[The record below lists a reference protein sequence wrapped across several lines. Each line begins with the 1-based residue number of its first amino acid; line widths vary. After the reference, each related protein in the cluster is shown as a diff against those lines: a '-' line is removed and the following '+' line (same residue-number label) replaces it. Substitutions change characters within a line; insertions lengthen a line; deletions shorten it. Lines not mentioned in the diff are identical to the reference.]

1 MKTEIEIWNGGG
13 WNNYQGLRT
22 LKSLQL
28 GTRGL
33 ASKQGNVKIEV
44 CPRDSERPY
53 GIAAFYFDVEGE
65 LIFTQGFD
73 QDESADFIRE
83 CIYALLVKGVQSQID
98 ERGKEIARAAF
109 IEKIKAW
116 RNNWPKINTPPKP
129 ASGANK
135 LRGKIGQWRT
145 QTGKFSR
152 KTCWKFTTAICT
164 GEMTFSTVKEKFFG
178 K

>member
-1 MKTEIEIWNGGG
+1 MKTEIEIWNGRG
-13 WNNYQGLRT
+13 WNNYAGIRT
-22 LKSLQL
+22 LKFLQV

-33 ASKQGNVKIEV
+33 ASNQGIAKIEV

-53 GIAAFYFDVEGE
+53 GIAAFYFDADGE

-73 QDESADFIRE
+73 QNDSAEFIRE
-83 CIYALLVKGVQSQID
+83 RIFALLVKGVRNQID

-109 IEKIKAW
+109 VEKIKAW
-116 RNNWPKINTPPKP
+116 KNNWPKINTPP
-129 ASGANK
+129 AQSGANK
-135 LRGKIGQWRT
+135 LRWKIGQWRE

-164 GEMTFSTVKEKFFG
+164 GKMTFAAVKEKFFA